1 MRPIRLLLASVL
13 GMTAFAFQAQ
23 AGSCLGDPV
32 ITLGVVTSTACEIGS
47 TNNDKLGPPLQ
58 VNADSM
64 FGFTDWLFAEKA
76 LDPLEPVKIDIG
88 LMAIGGSLGEGM
100 GGAWLIDNIWPTVS
114 HIMLVLKGPN
124 NGDTDP
130 GNYVGYLLKPSDVA
144 GTYST
149 PFTDIN
155 TEKLKDISHIS
166 AYIRGRIP
174 VPEPGT
180 VALLGLAL
188 AAFGFTRR
196 GKVR

>member
-114 HIMLVLKGPN
+114 HIMLVLQLIRHRLPLTCGRE
-124 NGDTDP
+124 
-130 GNYVGYLLKPSDVA
+130 
-144 GTYST
+144 GTLN
-149 PFTDIN
+149 PFHLSF
-155 TEKLKDISHIS
+155 TEIHDFRPPFI
-166 AYIRGRIP
+166 
-174 VPEPGT
+174 
-180 VALLGLAL
+180 
-188 AAFGFTRR
+188 
-196 GKVR
+196 